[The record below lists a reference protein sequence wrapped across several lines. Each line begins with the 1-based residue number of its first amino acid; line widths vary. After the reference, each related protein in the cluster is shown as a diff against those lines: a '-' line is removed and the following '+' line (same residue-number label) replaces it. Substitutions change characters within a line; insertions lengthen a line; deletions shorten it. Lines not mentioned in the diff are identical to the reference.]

1 MAPDTPSSYTR
12 LIDLTS
18 KAQKKKR
25 RAEVGELPQPDPPLD
40 ELTIDD
46 LPDDIEQAV
55 RAAGWTSLMPV
66 QQKAIPYM
74 LAGRDI
80 IVQSR
85 TGSGK
90 TGAFLL
96 PLFQILNP
104 KQKEQ
109 QVLILTPTRELARQ
123 VFEEFERM
131 KIATPRTNDLDA
143 VLIYGGVGYGP
154 QIEALE
160 NGAQLVVGTPG
171 RVLDLLNKK
180 KFDAS
185 NIHALILD
193 EADEMLSMGFYPDM
207 MEIREFLPEDRQ
219 SYMFSAT
226 MPAKVRTVAR
236 DFLNDPGFLSLS
248 SERVSVEEIKYRY
261 YLVPP
266 MQKDSTLHRLIELEE
281 PESSIVFC
289 NTKREVSYVTQFL
302 NNSGF
307 EAEEMSGDL
316 SQNAREE
323 AIDRLRDGDTRFL
336 VATDVAARG
345 IDVTQLSHVFIYDVP
360 QDREYLIHRSGRT
373 ARAGKKG
380 TTIILATN
388 EDEFELLRMA
398 RRYDI
403 EVEKQELPEDPI
415 KVAED
420 ALAARKRD
428 TEADQDIIDTF
439 VPLVSRLAQSRPEL
453 LATLVAELYEQVQ
466 AEKEEADDEEDDTPR
481 R

>member
-1 MAPDTPSSYTR
+1 MASDTPSSYTR
-12 LIDLTS
+12 VIDLTS

-40 ELTIDD
+40 EITIDD

-96 PLFQILNP
+96 PLFQMLDP
-104 KQKEQ
+104 EKKEQ

-123 VFEEFERM
+123 VHEEFERM
-131 KIATPRTNDLDA
+131 KIATPRTNDLEA

-154 QIEALE
+154 QIDALKA
-160 NGAQLVVGTPG
+160 GAQLVVGTPG
-171 RVLDLLNKK
+171 RVLDLLKKK

-185 NIHALILD
+185 GITALILD

-207 MEIREFLPEDRQ
+207 MEIRDFLPEDRQ
-219 SYMFSAT
+219 SFMFSAT

-236 DFLNDPGFLSLS
+236 DFLDDPGFLSLS
-248 SERVSVEEIKYRY
+248 SERVSVEEMKYRY

-266 MQKDSTLHRLIELEE
+266 MQKDSTLLRLIELEE
-281 PESSIVFC
+281 PESSIIFC
-289 NTKREVSYVTQFL
+289 NTKREVSYVSQFL
-302 NNSGF
+302 NNSGYQ
-307 EAEEMSGDL
+307 AEEMSGDL

-323 AIDRLRDGDTRFL
+323 AIDRLRAGDTRFL

-345 IDVTQLSHVFIYDVP
+345 IDVTELSHVFIYDVP
-360 QDREYLIHRSGRT
+360 RDREYLIHRSGRT

-403 EVEKQELPEDPI
+403 EVERHELPEDPI
-415 KVAED
+415 QVAED
-420 ALAARKRD
+420 ALHDQHRE
-428 TEADQDIIDTF
+428 TGADPELVEEF
-439 VPLVSRLAQSRPEL
+439 VPLVSRIAQSKPEL
-453 LATLVAELYEQVQ
+453 LATLVAELYERVQ
-466 AEKEEADDEEDDTPR
+466 AEKEDEEDDDA
-481 R
+481 

>member
-1 MAPDTPSSYTR
+1 MASDTPSSYTR
-12 LIDLTS
+12 VIDLTS

-207 MEIREFLPEDRQ
+207 MEIRDFLPEDRQ

-236 DFLNDPGFLSLS
+236 DFLDDPGFLSLS
-248 SERVSVEEIKYRY
+248 SERVSVEEMKYRY

-281 PESSIVFC
+281 PESSIIFC

-323 AIDRLRDGDTRFL
+323 AIDRLRDG
-336 VATDVAARG
+336 
-345 IDVTQLSHVFIYDVP
+345 IDVTELSHVFIYDVP

-403 EVEKQELPEDPI
+403 EVEKHELPEDPI

-428 TEADQDIIDTF
+428 TEADQEIIDTF

-453 LATLVAELYEQVQ
+453 LAILVAELYEEVQ
-466 AEKEEADDEEDDTPR
+466 AQKEEEDEEDDTPGR
-481 R
+481 